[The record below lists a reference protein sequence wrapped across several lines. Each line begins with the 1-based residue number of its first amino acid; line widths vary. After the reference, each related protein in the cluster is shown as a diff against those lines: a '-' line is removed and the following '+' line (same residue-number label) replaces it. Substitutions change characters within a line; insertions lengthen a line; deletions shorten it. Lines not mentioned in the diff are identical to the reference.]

1 MCGQACGCHPPFR
14 QAGKALTSLRVRRSL
29 LPTHLFVCADVWP
42 GVWVPPAVQAGWQ
55 GTQVAAYETDF
66 FWNMMAD
73 APEMRQSYGA
83 GEQFLMGIDTAA
95 AARNMT
101 VQLCAGNAPSL
112 LQSLTLPTMTQARG
126 SIDYAWDTPPKEIS
140 SPHNWAA
147 ADTAWVFWAT
157 RMGLSKV
164 TTPLLITKPHTT
176 LLAHSLIHPPYHSL
190 RCQSIIPLSHLIR
203 IKKRTLVLQSLYR
216 HTLHHTSSLP
226 HTYLSFLHIY
236 SRASSHY
243 STHHPTHQPTH
254 PPISTAHSLEAF
266 ALHLIFPPTHPPT
279 IIAHSLTRHPLFRPP
294 TSQKRTISGQRV
306 GTSSTAWGIT
316 QTATMGG
323 TVSCTQ

>member
-1 MCGQACGCHPPFR
+1 M
-14 QAGKALTSLRVRRSL
+14 
-29 LPTHLFVCADVWP
+29 WP

-55 GTQVAAYETDF
+55 GTHVAAYETDF

-164 TTPLLITKPHTT
+164 TTPLLFTKPHTT
-176 LLAHSLIHPPYHSL
+176 F
-190 RCQSIIPLSHLIR
+190 SH
-203 IKKRTLVLQSLYR
+203 T
-216 HTLHHTSSLP
+216 
-226 HTYLSFLHIY
+226 
-236 SRASSHY
+236 
-243 STHHPTHQPTH
+243 
-254 PPISTAHSLEAF
+254 
-266 ALHLIFPPTHPPT
+266 
-279 IIAHSLTRHPLFRPP
+279 HSLTHHTTHSAANPSSRSP
-294 TSQKRTISGQRV
+294 TS
-306 GTSSTAWGIT
+306 
-316 QTATMGG
+316 
-323 TVSCTQ
+323 